1 MIRSTIAGRTRRA
14 LACLIV
20 ALATVSEVL
29 AGQAPA
35 AGGPKKPDLP
45 LTAARK
51 VAFTTNKASWMSLDV
66 SPDGQ
71 TIVFDLLGDLYTLP
85 ITGGKAT
92 RLTNGM
98 SYDVQPRF
106 SPDGKRV
113 VFVSDRSGGENLW
126 LLSLDK
132 KDTVQVT
139 KGATDLYVSPEW
151 SPDGQYV
158 VASKSNSVF
167 GAAKLWMY
175 NVDGGTGIALITQ
188 PPPLKTLGA
197 AFGPSAR
204 YVYYAQRQG
213 DWSYNA
219 IFPQYQLAVYDR
231 ETGTQTAI
239 SGRHGSAF
247 RPAISP
253 DGKWLVYGSRHETQT
268 GLRIRELATS
278 KEEWLAYP
286 VQRDEQESRAP
297 MDVLPGYAFTPDS
310 KAIVVSYGG
319 EIWRVP
325 LDKSAPSRIPFS
337 ADVDLDA
344 GPQVKFAYK
353 VDDAPTL
360 TAKQIRNAVPS
371 PDGRMLVFS
380 ALGRLY
386 VMDWPAG
393 TPRRLTGMNS
403 GEYHPTWSPDGK
415 TLAFVTWDDATGGH
429 IYKAA
434 VDGKTKPTQLT
445 TSAGYYLQPS
455 WSPNNRIVAVR
466 ASAREFQEAPDFAT
480 GLGASADFVWI
491 SPAGGELHT
500 IAPSGNRFAPHF
512 TADTNRIF
520 AYSGRDGLVS
530 MRWDGTDIKSHLK
543 VTGTLPPGAFI
554 AKNATFPGSDLLD
567 PVRLASL
574 ASHLE
579 NGEMEPTPTP
589 PPADVIVMSPKGD
602 RALAKVGPDLF
613 VVTVPLVSAQAP
625 TVSVTNPDAASVPVR
640 KLNELAGEF
649 PVWNADGKRVHWS
662 LGNAHFV
669 YDLDRARAFDD
680 SMKVVNRAK
689 ADSIAKAAADTTKR
703 AAADTTKKP
712 AADTAKKETPKYKP
726 LEQRITITAPRDLPQ
741 GVAVLRGARVITMK
755 GNEVIENADIVIR
768 NNRIAA
774 VGQRGAV
781 EIPSGAQVIDMTGKT
796 ITPGFVDTHYHTQ
809 WLIPDIHVSQVWQYV
824 ATLAYGVTTTRDPQT
839 GSTDVLTYGDRVE
852 TGEMIGPRIY
862 STGPG
867 VLWFEPPKDLDH
879 AKNILKRYASY
890 FDTKTLK
897 MYMTGNRQQRQW
909 IIMAAKEN
917 NIMPTTEGGLDFKL
931 DMTHALDGYSG
942 IEHALPIAPL
952 YDDVTQMIAKTGVVN
967 SPTLIV
973 SYGGPFGEDY
983 FYNHENPWEDAK
995 LRRFTP
1001 HDHLYAKTSRRGA
1014 GIGPG
1019 PGGFFRKE
1027 QFVFPLHAK
1036 SMKDIVAAGGMVGIG
1051 AHGQIQGIGY
1061 HWEMQMMGSGGMSN
1075 HDVLKAA
1082 TLFGAEAI
1090 GMGSEIGTL
1099 EAGKFADL
1107 VVMAKNPL
1115 DDIRN
1120 SNSITHVMKGGR
1132 LYNGD
1137 TMDEEWPRQRKLP
1150 KFHWQNSTP
1159 VTNAGIR

>member
-1 MIRSTIAGRTRRA
+1 MIRRTLAGRAFAAA
-14 LACLIV
+14 LV
-20 ALATVSEVL
+20 ALALVIPL
-29 AGQAPA
+29 APRTLPA
-35 AGGPKKPDLP
+35 QPAGPKKPDLP

-51 VAFTTNKASWMSLDV
+51 IAFTTSKASWMSLDV

-85 ITGGKAT
+85 IAGGKAT
-92 RLTNGM
+92 RLTSGM

-113 VFVSDRSGGENLW
+113 VFVSDRSGGENVW

-132 KDTVQVT
+132 KDTLQVT
-139 KGATDLYVSPEW
+139 KGASDLYVSPEW
-151 SPDGQYV
+151 TPDGQYV
-158 VASKSNSVF
+158 VASKSNSLF

-175 NVDGGTGIALITQ
+175 NVDGGTGMALITQ

-197 AFGPSAR
+197 AFGPSSR
-204 YVYYAQRQG
+204 YVYFAQRQG

-231 ETGTQTAI
+231 ETGTQTTI

-247 RPAISP
+247 RPALSP

-268 GLRIRELATS
+268 GLRIRDLGTS
-278 KEEWLAYP
+278 KEEWLAFP
-286 VQRDEQESRAP
+286 IQRDEQESRAP

-310 KAIVVSYGG
+310 RAIIISYGG

-325 LDKSAPSRIPFS
+325 LDKSASARISFT
-337 ADVDLDA
+337 ADVELDA
-344 GPQVKFAYK
+344 GPQVKFTYK

-360 TAKQIRNAVPS
+360 TAKQIRDAVPS
-371 PDGRMLVFS
+371 PDGRTLVFS
-380 ALGRLY
+380 ALGKLY
-386 VMDWPAG
+386 VMDWPGG
-393 TPRRLTGMNS
+393 TPRRLTSLNL
-403 GEYHPTWSPDGK
+403 GEHYPTWSPDGK
-415 TLAFVTWDDATGGH
+415 SVAFSTWADSSGGH

-434 VDGKTKPTQLT
+434 VDGKTKPVQLT
-445 TSAGYYLQPS
+445 ASAGYYFQPS
-455 WSPNNRIVAVR
+455 WAPNNRIVAVR
-466 ASAREFQEAPDFAT
+466 ASAREFQEAPDFAS
-480 GLGASADFVWI
+480 GLGASSDFVWI
-491 SPAGGELHT
+491 SPNGGELHT

-512 TADTNRIF
+512 TADTTRIF

-530 MRWDGTDIKSHLK
+530 MRWDGTDVKSHLK
-543 VTGTLPPGAFI
+543 VTGTLPPGALIF
-554 AKNATFPGSDLLD
+554 KNATFPGSDLLD
-567 PVRLASL
+567 PVKLASL
-574 ASHLE
+574 ATHLE
-579 NGEMEPTPTP
+579 NGESEPTPTP
-589 PPADVIVMSPKGD
+589 PPADVIRMSPKGD

-613 VVTVPLVSAQAP
+613 VVTVTQVSAQAP
-625 TVSVTNPDAASVPVR
+625 TVSVTNPEAASVPVR

-649 PVWNADGKRVHWS
+649 PAWNADGKRVHWS

-669 YDLDRARAFDD
+669 FDLDRAKMFDD
-680 SMKVVNRAK
+680 SMKVVNKAK
-689 ADSIAKAAADTTKR
+689 ADSAAKAAADTTKK
-703 AAADTTKKP
+703 AAP
-712 AADTAKKETPKYKP
+712 DTAKKEVPKYKP
-726 LEQRITITAPRDLPQ
+726 LEQRVTIGTPRDIAQ
-741 GVAVLRGARVITMK
+741 GVAVLRGGRAITMK
-755 GNEVIENADIVIR
+755 GSEVIEDADIVIR

-774 VGQRGAV
+774 IGRRGAV
-781 EIPSGAQVIDMTGKT
+781 EIPQGAQIIDVTGKT

-839 GSTDVLTYGDRVE
+839 ATTDVLTYGDRVE
-852 TGEMIGPRIY
+852 TGDMIGPRIY

-867 VLWFEPPKDLDH
+867 VFLMEAPKDLDH
-879 AKNILKRYASY
+879 AKSILKRYATY

-917 NIMPTTEGGLDFKL
+917 SIMPTTEGGLDFKL

-952 YDDVTQMIAKTGVVN
+952 YDDVTQMMAKVGVVN

-995 LRRFTP
+995 LRHFTP

-1036 SMKDIVAAGGMVGIG
+1036 SMKDIVAAGGMVGVG
-1051 AHGQIQGIGY
+1051 SHGQIQGIGF
-1061 HWEMQMMGSGGMSN
+1061 HWELWLLGSGGMSN
-1075 HDVLKAA
+1075 HDALKAA

-1115 DDIRN
+1115 DDLRN

-1137 TMDEEWPRQRKLP
+1137 TLDEEWPRQRKLP
-1150 KFHWQNSTP
+1150 KYHWQTSAP

>member
-1 MIRSTIAGRTRRA
+1 MTRRTLGG
-14 LACLIV
+14 LAAFTL
-20 ALATVSEVL
+20 VL
-29 AGQAPA
+29 AA
-35 AGGPKKPDLP
+35 AADLAAQGPSAAGPKKPDLP

-51 VAFTTNKASWMSLDV
+51 ISFTTSKASWMSLDV

-71 TIVFDLLGDLYTLP
+71 SIIFDLLGDLYTLP
-85 ITGGKAT
+85 IAGGKAT
-92 RLTNGM
+92 RLTSGM
-98 SYDVQPRF
+98 GYDVQPRF

-126 LLSLDK
+126 LMSLDK
-132 KDTVQVT
+132 KDTVQLT
-139 KGATDLYVSPEW
+139 KGMSDLYVSPEW

-158 VASKSNSVF
+158 VASKSGSLF
-167 GAAKLWMY
+167 GAAKLWLY
-175 NVDGGTGIALITQ
+175 NVDGGTGIALITA

-197 AFGPSAR
+197 AFGPNAR
-204 YVYYAQRQG
+204 YVYFSQRQG

-231 ETGTQTAI
+231 ETGTQTVI

-247 RPAISP
+247 RPALSP
-253 DGKWLVYGSRHETQT
+253 DGKWLVYGSRFETKT
-268 GLRIRELATS
+268 GLRIRDLSTS
-278 KEEWLAYP
+278 TEDWLAFP
-286 VQRDEQESRAP
+286 IQRDEQESRAP

-310 KAIVVSYGG
+310 KAIVISYGG

-325 LDKSAPSRIPFS
+325 LDKSAPVRIPFT
-337 ADVDLDA
+337 ADVELDA

-353 VDDAPTL
+353 VDDTPTVI
-360 TAKQIRNAVPS
+360 AKQIRDAVPS
-371 PDGRMLVFS
+371 PDGRALVFS
-380 ALGRLY
+380 ALGKLY

-393 TPRRLTGMNS
+393 TPRRLTSLTS
-403 GEYHPTWSPDGK
+403 GEYHPSWSPDGK
-415 TLAFVTWDDATGGH
+415 SIAFVTWDDSVGGH

-434 VDGKTKPTQLT
+434 VDGKTRPVQLT
-445 TSAGYYLQPS
+445 QGAGYYFQPA

-466 ASAREFQEAPDFAT
+466 ASAREFQEAPDFSSS
-480 GLGASADFVWI
+480 LGASADFVWI
-491 SPAGGELHT
+491 SPNGGPLNT
-500 IAPSGNRFAPHF
+500 ITPSGNRFAPHF
-512 TADTNRIF
+512 TADTTRFF

-554 AKNATFPGSDLLD
+554 AKNATFPGTDLLD
-567 PVRLASL
+567 PTRLASL
-574 ASHLE
+574 ASHLD
-579 NGEMEPTPTP
+579 NDAMEPTPTP
-589 PPADVIVMSPKGD
+589 PPADVIRMSPRGD

-613 VVTVPLVSAQAP
+613 VVAVTQVSAQAP
-625 TVSVTNPDAASVPVR
+625 TVSVTNPDAAAVPVR

-649 PVWNADGKRVHWS
+649 PAWNQDGKRVHWS
-662 LGNAHFV
+662 LGNAHIV
-669 YDLDRARAFDD
+669 YDLDRAKAFDD
-680 SMKVVNRAK
+680 SMKVVNKAK
-689 ADSIAKAAADTTKR
+689 ADSIAKAAADTTTR
-703 AAADTTKKP
+703 AAPDTTKKA
-712 AADTAKKETPKYKP
+712 AADTAKKDTPKYKP
-726 LEQRITITAPRDLPQ
+726 TEQRITITAPRDLAQ
-741 GVAVLRGARVITMK
+741 GDAVLRGARVITMK
-755 GNEVIENADIVIR
+755 GNEVIEDADIVIH

-774 VGQRGAV
+774 VGRRGSVQVPAN
-781 EIPSGAQVIDMTGKT
+781 ARVIDMSGKT

-809 WLIPDIHVSQVWQYV
+809 WLIPDIHVSQVWQYI

-852 TGEMIGPRIY
+852 TGEMVGPRIY

-931 DMTHALDGYSG
+931 DMTHALDGYAG

-952 YDDVTQMIAKTGVVN
+952 YDDVTQMIAKVGVVN

-1051 AHGQIQGIGY
+1051 AHGQLQGIGY
-1061 HWEMQMMGSGGMSN
+1061 HWELQMMGSGGMSN
-1075 HDVLKAA
+1075 HDVLRAA
-1082 TLFGAEAI
+1082 TVFGAEAI

-1120 SNSITHVMKGGR
+1120 SNAITHVMKGGR
-1132 LYNGD
+1132 LYSSD

-1150 KFHWQNSTP
+1150 KYHWQVNTP

>member
-1 MIRSTIAGRTRRA
+1 MIGRISLGRAIATIGAIFSTLTFTSG
-14 LACLIV
+14 V
-20 ALATVSEVL
+20 A
-29 AGQAPA
+29 QAQGPA
-35 AGGPKKPDLP
+35 AGPRKPDLP
-45 LTAARK
+45 LSASRK
-51 VAFTTNKASWMSLDV
+51 ITFTTSKASWMSLDV

-71 TIVFDLLGDLYTLP
+71 TIIFDLLGDLYTLP
-85 ITGGKAT
+85 LSGGKAA
-92 RLTNGM
+92 RLTSGM

-113 VFVSDRSGGENLW
+113 VFVSDRSGGENVW
-126 LLSLDK
+126 IMSIDK
-132 KDTVQVT
+132 KDTLQVT

-158 VASKSNSVF
+158 VASKSNSLF
-167 GAAKLWMY
+167 GAAKLWLY
-175 NVDGGTGIALITQ
+175 NVDGGTGINLIPQ
-188 PPPLKTLGA
+188 PPQLKTLGA
-197 AFGPSAR
+197 AFGPNAR
-204 YVYYAQRQG
+204 YIYYSQRQG

-231 ETGTQTAI
+231 ETGTQTQI
-239 SGRHGSAF
+239 TGRHGSAF
-247 RPAISP
+247 RPALSP

-268 GLRIRELATS
+268 GLRIRDLSTG

-286 VQRDEQESRAP
+286 IQRDEQESRAP

-310 KAIVVSYGG
+310 KAIIASYGG

-325 LDKSAPSRIPFS
+325 LDRSAPSRIPFS
-337 ADVDLDA
+337 ADVELDA
-344 GPQVKFAYK
+344 GPEVKFAYK
-353 VDDAPTL
+353 VDDAPTV
-360 TAKQIRNAVPS
+360 TAKQIRDAIPS
-371 PDGRMLVFS
+371 PDGRSLVFS

-386 VMDWPAG
+386 VMDWPQG
-393 TPRRLTGMNS
+393 TPRRLTNLNS
-403 GEYHPTWSPDGK
+403 NEHQPSWSPDGK
-415 TLAFVTWDDATGGH
+415 NVVFVTWDDSIGGH

-434 VDGKTKPTQLT
+434 VDGRTRPVQLT
-445 TSAGYYLQPS
+445 TAPGYYFQPS

-466 ASAREFQEAPDFAT
+466 ASAREFQEAPDFAF
-480 GLGASADFVWI
+480 GLGASSDFVWV
-491 SPAGGELHT
+491 SPNGGPLNT

-512 TADTNRIF
+512 TSDTTRFF

-554 AKNATFPGSDLLD
+554 ARNATFPGTDLLD
-567 PVRLASL
+567 PAKLASL
-574 ASHLE
+574 GTHLD
-579 NGEMEPTPTP
+579 GDPLEPTPTP
-589 PPADVIVMSPKGD
+589 PPADVIRMSPRGD
-602 RALAKVGPDLF
+602 RALAKVGPDVF
-613 VVTVPLVSAQAP
+613 VVAVTQVSAQAP
-625 TVSVTNPDAASVPVR
+625 TVSVTNPDAATVPVK
-640 KLNELAGEF
+640 KLTEIAGEF
-649 PVWNADGKRVHWS
+649 PIWNGDGTRVHWS

-669 YDLDRARAFDD
+669 YDLDRAKVFDD

-689 ADSIAKAAADTTKR
+689 ADSSAR
-703 AAADTTKKP
+703 AAADTTRP
-712 AADTAKKETPKYKP
+712 AAAPATPDTAKKEVPKYRP
-726 LEQRITITAPRDLPQ
+726 TEQRITITASRDLPQ

-755 GNEVIENADIVIR
+755 GSEVIEDADIVIR

-774 VGQRGAV
+774 VGRRGSV
-781 EIPSGAQVIDMTGKT
+781 EVPQGARIIDMSGKT

-852 TGEMIGPRIY
+852 TGDMVGPRIY

-867 VLWFEPPKDLDH
+867 VLWFEPPKDYDH

-952 YDDVTQMIAKTGVVN
+952 YEDVTQMIAKVGVVN

-1061 HWEMQMMGSGGMSN
+1061 HWEMQMMASGGMAN

-1082 TLFGAEAI
+1082 TIFGAEAI
-1090 GMGSEIGTL
+1090 GMGGEIGTL

-1107 VVMAKNPL
+1107 VVMSKNPL

-1120 SNSITHVMKGGR
+1120 TNSITHVMRGGR

-1150 KFHWQNSTP
+1150 KYHWQNNVP

>member
-1 MIRSTIAGRTRRA
+1 MTRRILSGRSLCFFTFSVFTLAA
-14 LACLIV
+14 LARPLDAQGPAV
-20 ALATVSEVL
+20 AA
-29 AGQAPA
+29 
-35 AGGPKKPDLP
+35 KKVDLP
-45 LTAARK
+45 LAAARK
-51 VAFTTNKASWMSLDV
+51 ISFSVSKASWMSLDV
-66 SPDGQ
+66 SPDGS
-71 TIVFDLLGDLYTLP
+71 TIVLDLLGDLYTLP
-85 ITGGKAT
+85 LSGGKAT
-92 RLTNGM
+92 RLTSGM
-98 SYDVQPRF
+98 AYDVQPRF
-106 SPDGKRV
+106 SPDGKRI

-126 LLSLDK
+126 IMSLDR
-132 KDTVQVT
+132 KDTLQLT

-158 VASKSNSVF
+158 VASKSASLF
-167 GAAKLWMY
+167 AAAKLWLY
-175 NVDGGTGIALITQ
+175 NVDGGTGINLIAQ
-188 PPPLKTLGA
+188 PPTLKTLGA
-197 AFGPSAR
+197 AFGPNPR
-204 YVYYAQRQG
+204 YVYYAQRTG

-231 ETGTQTAI
+231 ETGTQTTI

-247 RPAISP
+247 RPALSP

-268 GLRIRELATS
+268 GLRIRDLSTS
-278 KEEWLAYP
+278 KEDWLAFP
-286 VQRDEQESRAP
+286 IQRDEQESRAP

-310 KAIVVSYGG
+310 RAVVISYGG

-325 LDKSAPSRIPFS
+325 LDKSAPTRIPFT
-337 ADVDLDA
+337 ADVELDV

-353 VDDAPTL
+353 IDDAPTV
-360 TAKQIRNAVPS
+360 TAKQIRDAVPS
-371 PDGRMLVFS
+371 PDGRMLAFS

-393 TPRRLTGMNS
+393 TPRRLTGLTS
-403 GEYHPTWSPDGK
+403 GEYQPTWSPDGK
-415 TLAFVTWDDATGGH
+415 SIAFVTWEDSIGGH
-429 IYKAA
+429 IYRAA
-434 VDGKTKPTQLT
+434 VDGKTRPLQLT
-445 TSAGYYLQPS
+445 QSAGYYFQPA

-466 ASAREFQEAPDFAT
+466 SSAREFQEAPDFASA
-480 GLGASADFVWI
+480 LGASADFVWI
-491 SPAGGELHT
+491 SPNGGPLNT

-512 TADTNRIF
+512 TSDTTRFF

-530 MRWDGTDIKSHLK
+530 MRWDGTDVKSHLK
-543 VTGTLPPGAFI
+543 VTGTLPPGALI
-554 AKNATFPGSDLLD
+554 ARYATFPGTDLLD
-567 PVRLASL
+567 PARLLSL
-574 ASHLE
+574 GTHLDPL
-579 NGEMEPTPTP
+579 EPTPTP
-589 PPADVIVMSPKGD
+589 PPADVIRMSPSGD

-613 VVTVPLVSAQAP
+613 VVAVTQVSATAP
-625 TVSVTNPDAASVPVR
+625 TVSVTNPEAASVPVR

-649 PVWNADGKRVHWS
+649 PAWNADGKRVHWS
-662 LGNAHFV
+662 LGSAHFV
-669 YDLDRARAFDD
+669 YDLDRAKAFDD
-680 SMKVVNRAK
+680 SMKVVNKAR
-689 ADSIAKAAADTTKR
+689 ADSSAR
-703 AAADTTKKP
+703 AAADTTGRAAPDSTAKA
-712 AADTAKKETPKYKP
+712 AADSAKKETAKYKP
-726 LEQRITITAPRDLPQ
+726 AEQRVVITAPRDLPQ

-755 GNEVIENADIVIR
+755 GNEVIEDADIVIR
-768 NNRIAA
+768 NNRIAT
-774 VGQRGAV
+774 VGRRGAV
-781 EIPSGAQVIDMTGKT
+781 DVPQGAHVIDMSGKT

-824 ATLAYGVTTTRDPQT
+824 ANLAYGVTTTRDPQT

-852 TGEMIGPRIY
+852 TGDMIGPRIY

-879 AKNILKRYASY
+879 AKNILKRYAAY

-952 YDDVTQMIAKTGVVN
+952 YEDVTQMIAKTGVVN

-1014 GIGPG
+1014 NIGPG

-1061 HWEMQMMGSGGMSN
+1061 HWEMWMMGSGGMSN

-1082 TLFGAEAI
+1082 TIFGAEAI
-1090 GMGSEIGTL
+1090 GMGSEIGTV
-1099 EAGKFADL
+1099 EAGKYADL
-1107 VVMAKNPL
+1107 VVLAQNPL
-1115 DDIRN
+1115 DDLRHTN
-1120 SNSITHVMKGGR
+1120 TITHVMKGGR

-1150 KFHWQNSTP
+1150 KYHWRNNQP

>member
-1 MIRSTIAGRTRRA
+1 MTSRFPLGRFIGA
-14 LACLIV
+14 LAGFSV
-20 ALATVSEVL
+20 ALATASL
-29 AGQAPA
+29 HAQAPA
-35 AGGPKKPDLP
+35 GAKKPELP
-45 LTAARK
+45 LTPARK
-51 VAFTTNKASWMSLDV
+51 ISFTTSKASWMSLDV

-71 TIVFDLLGDLYTLP
+71 SIVFDLLGDLYTLP
-85 ITGGKAT
+85 VAGGKAE
-92 RLTNGM
+92 RLTSGM
-98 SYDVQPRF
+98 AYDVQPRF

-126 LLSLDK
+126 IVSLDK
-132 KDTVQVT
+132 KDTLQIT
-139 KGATDLYVSPEW
+139 KGASDLYVSPEFT
-151 SPDGQYV
+151 PDGQYV
-158 VASKSNSVF
+158 VASKSGSLF

-175 NVDGGTGIALITQ
+175 NVDGGSGLPLIAQ
-188 PPPLKTLGA
+188 PPQLKTLGA
-197 AFGPSAR
+197 AFGPSSR
-204 YVYYAQRQG
+204 YVYFAQRQG

-219 IFPQYQLAVYDR
+219 IFPQYQIAVYDR
-231 ETGTQTAI
+231 ETGTQTTI

-247 RPAISP
+247 RPALSP

-268 GLRIRELATS
+268 GLRIRDLSTS

-286 VQRDEQESRAP
+286 IQRDEQESRAP

-310 KAIVVSYGG
+310 KAIIISYGG

-325 LDKSAPSRIPFS
+325 LDKSAPTKIPFT
-337 ADVDLDA
+337 ADVNLDA

-353 VDDAPTL
+353 VDDAPTV
-360 TAKQIRNAVPS
+360 TAKQIRDAVPS
-371 PDGRMLVFS
+371 PDGKSIVFS
-380 ALGRLY
+380 ALGKLY
-386 VMDWPAG
+386 VMDWPSG
-393 TPRRLTGMNS
+393 TPRRLTNLAS
-403 GEYHPTWSPDGK
+403 GEFHPTWSPDGK
-415 TLAFVTWDDATGGH
+415 TIAFVTWEDSVGGH
-429 IYKAA
+429 IYKTA
-434 VDGKTKPTQLT
+434 VDGKTRPVQLT
-445 TSAGYYLQPS
+445 TAPGYYFQPA
-455 WSPNNRIVAVR
+455 WSPNNRIVVVR
-466 ASAREFQEAPDFAT
+466 ASAREFQEAPDFASS
-480 GLGASADFVWI
+480 LGASADFAWI
-491 SPAGGELHT
+491 SPNGGPLIT
-500 IAPSGNRFAPHF
+500 ISPSGNRFAPHF
-512 TADTNRIF
+512 TSDTSRFF

-554 AKNATFPGSDLLD
+554 AKNATFPGTDLLD
-567 PVRLASL
+567 PAKLASF
-574 ASHLE
+574 ATHLD
-579 NGEMEPTPTP
+579 NDAMEPTPTP
-589 PPADVIVMSPKGD
+589 PPADVIKMSPKGD

-613 VVTVPLVSAQAP
+613 VVAVTQVSATPP

-649 PVWNADGKRVHWS
+649 PVWNQDGKRVHWS

-669 YDLDRARAFDD
+669 YDLERAKTFDD
-680 SMKVVNRAK
+680 SMKVVNKQK
-689 ADSIAKAAADTTKR
+689 ADSIAKAAADTTKK
-703 AAADTTKKP
+703 APPDTAKKV
-712 AADTAKKETPKYKP
+712 AGDTAKKETPKYKP
-726 LEQRITITAPRDLPQ
+726 IEQRITITAPRDLPQ

-755 GNEVIENADIVIR
+755 GNEVIEDADIVIR

-774 VGQRGAV
+774 VGRRGSV
-781 EIPSGAQVIDMTGKT
+781 QVPQGAQVIDMTGKT

-809 WLIPDIHVSQVWQYV
+809 WLIPDIHVSQVWQYI

-867 VLWFEPPKDLDH
+867 VLWFEPPKDLEH

-909 IIMAAKEN
+909 IIIAAKEN

-952 YDDVTQMIAKTGVVN
+952 YEDVTQMIAKTGVVN

-983 FYNHENPWEDAK
+983 FYNYENPWEDPK

-1051 AHGQIQGIGY
+1051 AHGQLQGIGF

-1082 TLFGAEAI
+1082 TIFGAEAI
-1090 GMGSEIGTL
+1090 GMGTEIGTL
-1099 EAGKFADL
+1099 EMGKFADL
-1107 VVMAKNPL
+1107 VVMSKNPL

-1120 SNSITHVMKGGR
+1120 ANSITHVMKGGR

-1150 KFHWQNSTP
+1150 KYHWQNNMP

>member
-1 MIRSTIAGRTRRA
+1 MTRSNLSGRRLAA
-14 LACLIV
+14 LAGLSA
-20 ALATVSEVL
+20 ALAVAIPLS
-29 AGQAPA
+29 AQGPA
-35 AGGPKKPDLP
+35 AAGPKKPDLP

-51 VAFTTNKASWMSLDV
+51 ISFTTSKASWMSLDV

-71 TIVFDLLGDLYTLP
+71 SIVFDLLGDLYTLP
-85 ITGGKAT
+85 ISGGNAI
-92 RLTNGM
+92 RLTSGM
-98 SYDVQPRF
+98 AYDVQPRF

-113 VFVSDRSGGENLW
+113 VFVSDRSGGENVW
-126 LLSLDK
+126 IVSLDK
-132 KDTVQVT
+132 KDTLQVT

-158 VASKSNSVF
+158 VASKSNSLF

-175 NVDGGTGIALITQ
+175 NVDGGTGINLITQ
-188 PPPLKTLGA
+188 PPTLKTLGA
-197 AFGPSAR
+197 AFGPNPR
-204 YVYYAQRQG
+204 YVYFSQRNG

-219 IFPQYQLAVYDR
+219 IFPLYQLAVYDR
-231 ETGTQTAI
+231 ETGTQTTI

-268 GLRIRELATS
+268 GLRIRDLSTS
-278 KEEWLAYP
+278 KEQWLAYP
-286 VQRDEQESRAP
+286 IQRDEQESRAP

-310 KAIVVSYGG
+310 KAIVASYGG

-325 LDKSAPSRIPFS
+325 LDKSAPTRILFT
-337 ADVDLDA
+337 ADVELDA

-353 VDDAPTL
+353 VDDGPTV
-360 TAKQIRNAVPS
+360 TAKQIRDGVPS
-371 PDGRMLVFS
+371 PDGRMFAFS

-386 VMDWPAG
+386 VMDWPSG
-393 TPRRLTGMNS
+393 TPRRLTTLTS
-403 GEYHPTWSPDGK
+403 GEYHPSWSPDGK
-415 TLAFVTWDDATGGH
+415 SMAFVTWDDSIGGH

-434 VDGKTKPTQLT
+434 VDGKTKPVQLT
-445 TSAGYYLQPS
+445 PSAGYYFQPA

-466 ASAREFQEAPDFAT
+466 ASAREFQEAPDFASA
-480 GLGASADFVWI
+480 LGASADFVWI
-491 SPAGGELHT
+491 SPNGGPLNT

-512 TADTNRIF
+512 TADTTRFF

-554 AKNATFPGSDLLD
+554 AKNATFPGTDLLD
-567 PVRLASL
+567 PTRLASL
-574 ASHLE
+574 TSHLD
-579 NGEMEPTPTP
+579 NDAMEPTPTP
-589 PPADVIVMSPKGD
+589 PPADVIRMSPKGD
-602 RALAKVGPDLF
+602 RALAKVGPDVF
-613 VVTVPLVSAQAP
+613 VVAVTQVSAQAP

-649 PVWNADGKRVHWS
+649 PAWHADGKRVHWS

-669 YDLDRARAFDD
+669 FDLDRAKVFDD

-703 AAADTTKKP
+703 AAPDTMKNV
-712 AADTAKKETPKYKP
+712 AADTSKKETPKYKP
-726 LEQRITITAPRDLPQ
+726 LEQRITITSPRDLPT

-755 GNEVIENADIVIR
+755 GTEVIEDADIVIR

-774 VGQRGAV
+774 VGRRGSV
-781 EIPSGAQVIDMTGKT
+781 DVPQGAQVIDMSGKT

-809 WLIPDIHVSQVWQYV
+809 WLIPDIHVSQVWQYI

-852 TGEMIGPRIY
+852 TGDMVGPRIY

-879 AKNILKRYASY
+879 AKIILKRYASY

-952 YDDVTQMIAKTGVVN
+952 YEDVTQMIAKTGVVN

-983 FYNHENPWEDAK
+983 FYNHENPWEDTK

-1075 HDVLKAA
+1075 HDVLRAA
-1082 TLFGAEAI
+1082 TIFGAEAI
-1090 GMGSEIGTL
+1090 GMGGEIGTL

-1137 TMDEEWPRQRKLP
+1137 TMDEQWPRQRKLP
-1150 KFHWQNSTP
+1150 KYHWQNSLP

>member
-1 MIRSTIAGRTRRA
+1 M
-14 LACLIV
+14 
-20 ALATVSEVL
+20 
-29 AGQAPA
+29 APPNS
-35 AGGPKKPDLP
+35 GCITS
-45 LTAARK
+45 TAAR
-51 VAFTTNKASWMSLDV
+51 
-66 SPDGQ
+66 G
-71 TIVFDLLGDLYTLP
+71 I
-85 ITGGKAT
+85 
-92 RLTNGM
+92 
-98 SYDVQPRF
+98 
-106 SPDGKRV
+106 
-113 VFVSDRSGGENLW
+113 NL
-126 LLSLDK
+126 
-132 KDTVQVT
+132 
-139 KGATDLYVSPEW
+139 
-151 SPDGQYV
+151 
-158 VASKSNSVF
+158 
-167 GAAKLWMY
+167 
-175 NVDGGTGIALITQ
+175 IAQ
-188 PPPLKTLGA
+188 PPQLKTLGA
-197 AFGPSAR
+197 AFGPNSR
-204 YVYYAQRQG
+204 YIYYSQRQG
-213 DWSYNA
+213 DWTYNA

-231 ETGTQTAI
+231 ETGTQTTL

-247 RPAISP
+247 RPALSP
-253 DGKWLVYGSRHETQT
+253 DGKWLVYATRHETQT
-268 GLRIRELATS
+268 GLRIRDLSTG
-278 KEEWLAYP
+278 KEDWLAYP

-310 KAIVVSYGG
+310 KAIVASYGG

-325 LDKSAPSRIPFS
+325 LDKSAPTRIPFT

-353 VDDAPTL
+353 VDDTPTV
-360 TAKQIRNAVPS
+360 TAKQIRDAVPS
-371 PDGRMLVFS
+371 PDGRSIVFS
-380 ALGRLY
+380 ALGKLY
-386 VMDWPAG
+386 VMDWPSG
-393 TPRRLTGMNS
+393 TPRRLTSLTS
-403 GEYHPTWSPDGK
+403 GEYHPAWSPDGK
-415 TLAFVTWDDATGGH
+415 TIAFVTWDDSVGGH
-429 IYKAA
+429 IYKTA

-445 TSAGYYLQPS
+445 PSPGYYFQPA

-466 ASAREFQEAPDFAT
+466 ASAREFQEAPDFT
-480 GLGASADFVWI
+480 SSLGASSDFIWI
-491 SPAGGELHT
+491 SPNGGPVNT

-512 TADTNRIF
+512 TSDSTRFF

-543 VTGTLPPGAFI
+543 VTGTLPPGALI
-554 AKNATFPGSDLLD
+554 AKNATFPGTDLLD
-567 PVRLASL
+567 PTRLASL
-574 ASHLE
+574 TSHLD
-579 NGEMEPTPTP
+579 NDAMEPTPTP
-589 PPADVIVMSPKGD
+589 PPADVIRMSPKGD

-613 VVTVPLVSAQAP
+613 VVAVTQVSATAP

-649 PVWNADGKRVHWS
+649 PAWNGDGKRVHWS

-669 YDLDRARAFDD
+669 YDLDRAKAFDD

-689 ADSIAKAAADTTKR
+689 ADSIAKAAADTTKK
-703 AAADTTKKP
+703 AAPDTTKKA

-726 LEQRITITAPRDLPQ
+726 VEQRITITAPRDLPQ
-741 GVAVLRGARVITMK
+741 GDAVLRGARVITMK
-755 GNEVIENADIVIR
+755 GNEIIEDADIVIR

-774 VGQRGAV
+774 VGRRGSV
-781 EIPSGAQVIDMTGKT
+781 QVPQGAQVIDMSGKT

-809 WLIPDIHVSQVWQYV
+809 WLIPDIHVSQVWQYI

-852 TGEMIGPRIY
+852 TGEMVGPRIY

-867 VLWFEPPKDLDH
+867 VLWFEPPKDYDH

-890 FDTKTLK
+890 FDTKTIK

-952 YDDVTQMIAKTGVVN
+952 YDDVTQMIAKVGVVN

-983 FYNHENPWEDAK
+983 FYNHENPWEDPK

-1019 PGGFFRKE
+1019 PGGFFRKD

-1061 HWEMQMMGSGGMSN
+1061 HWETWMMASGGMSN

-1120 SNSITHVMKGGR
+1120 TNTITHVMKGGR

-1150 KFHWQNSTP
+1150 KYYWQNNLP